1 MSLQELSVHDVALR
15 ALPAIATAFIV
26 HFSLRSTRG
35 RRRFAPSLSGFLT
48 WLSQLTDGMTT
59 ERMASLCAR
68 EWTPERASRIIAVLR
83 RRSPEPSAAEVLKG
97 ISPERRAV
105 AEPNVQLALDFLRGY
120 RALCTALEQQRALD
134 KAPKAIDARL
144 GKLWAALQPELPY
157 ARHAEEWT
165 RLGFQG
171 QDPTTDLRGGG
182 GLALCELLHL
192 VAHRPTLC
200 ADLVEAW
207 SDPASPTRRTQLRS
221 LPLALTSIH
230 ATSWLKA
237 LLEDG
242 LLERSLLAH
251 GAPRGHTAASY
262 TDLLPSYRHLFVEL
276 FEGFVAEWCA
286 SRPGAPSWSLHL
298 ERPAHLRRL
307 RTLPLHAPAERCTP
321 FRACRRASC
330 TASDAPARPRTP
342 PHAPHAPAR
351 PRTPAHACAGNAP
364 LLRASCSSRRL
375 PRPSS
380 RAYATRC
387 VAARRWL
394 GRWPRRRQK
403 RRATAWRRRRRP
415 VAQPPRC
422 RGPASTSTLSRART
436 GGSVWNGCSAATA

>member
-15 ALPAIATAFIV
+15 ALPAIAIATIV
-26 HFSLRSTRG
+26 HFAL
-35 RRRFAPSLSGFLT
+35 RRRFRPAPSLGGFLT

-120 RALCTALEQQRALD
+120 RALCTALEQQRALV

-200 ADLVEAW
+200 AELVEAW
-207 SDPASPTRRTQLRS
+207 SDPASPTRRTQPRS

-251 GAPRGHTAASY
+251 GAPRGRAAAPY
-262 TDLLPSYRHLFVEL
+262 TELLPRYRHLFVEL

-286 SRPGAPSWSLHL
+286 PRPVQRICRGDVGEICTGVVRPPPWSALLEPPAL
-298 ERPAHLRRL
+298 ERPARL
-307 RTLPLHAPAERCTP
+307 R
-321 FRACRRASC
+321 
-330 TASDAPARPRTP
+330 RPRTP
-342 PHAPHAPAR
+342 PLHVPSARPSEHAAAPLAQPATPPHAPAR
-351 PRTPAHACAGNAP
+351 PRAP
-364 LLRASCSSRRL
+364 TQGALRS
-375 PRPSS
+375 
-380 RAYATRC
+380 
-387 VAARRWL
+387 
-394 GRWPRRRQK
+394 
-403 RRATAWRRRRRP
+403 
-415 VAQPPRC
+415 
-422 RGPASTSTLSRART
+422 
-436 GGSVWNGCSAATA
+436 

>member
-15 ALPAIATAFIV
+15 ALPAIATAIATAIV
-26 HFSLRSTRG
+26 HFAL
-35 RRRFAPSLSGFLT
+35 RRRFRPAPSLSGFLT

-120 RALCTALEQQRALD
+120 RALCTALEQQRALV

-144 GKLWAALQPELPY
+144 GKLWAALQPQLPY

-200 ADLVEAW
+200 AELVEAW
-207 SDPASPTRRTQLRS
+207 SDPASPTRRTQPRS

-251 GAPRGHTAASY
+251 GAPRGRAAAPY
-262 TDLLPSYRHLFVEL
+262 TELLPRYRHLFVEL

-286 SRPGAPSWSLHL
+286 PRPIQGGYRGNVGEICTGVVRPPPWSALL
-298 ERPAHLRRL
+298 EPPPPWSVLPACGVPARL
-307 RTLPLHAPAERCTP
+307 LCTSPLHVP
-321 FRACRRASC
+321 S
-330 TASDAPARPRTP
+330 ARPSEHVAAPLAQPATP
-342 PHAPHAPAR
+342 PHAPAH
-351 PRTPAHACAGNAP
+351 PRTPAQGT
-364 LLRASCSSRRL
+364 LRA
-375 PRPSS
+375 
-380 RAYATRC
+380 
-387 VAARRWL
+387 
-394 GRWPRRRQK
+394 
-403 RRATAWRRRRRP
+403 
-415 VAQPPRC
+415 
-422 RGPASTSTLSRART
+422 
-436 GGSVWNGCSAATA
+436 

>member
-15 ALPAIATAFIV
+15 ALPAIATAFCV
-26 HFSLRSTRG
+26 HFAL
-35 RRRFAPSLSGFLT
+35 RRRFRPAPSLGGFLT

-120 RALCTALEQQRALD
+120 RALCTALEQQRALV

-200 ADLVEAW
+200 AELVEAW
-207 SDPASPTRRTQLRS
+207 SDPASPTRRTQPRS

-251 GAPRGHTAASY
+251 GAPRGRAAAPY
-262 TDLLPSYRHLFVEL
+262 TELLPRYRHLFVEL

-286 SRPGAPSWSLHL
+286 PRPIQRICIGRCRGDVGEICTGVVRPPPWSALLEPPAL
-298 ERPAHLRRL
+298 ERPARLRRP
-307 RTLPLHAPAERCTP
+307 RTPPLDALPSTPPRLLHSQR
-321 FRACRRASC
+321 
-330 TASDAPARPRTP
+330 RPRTP
-342 PHAPHAPAR
+342 PHA
-351 PRTPAHACAGNAP
+351 CAGNAP
-364 LLRASCSSRRL
+364 RLRASCSSRRL
-375 PRPSS
+375 PRPTS

-387 VAARRWL
+387 VGARRWL
-394 GRWPRRRQK
+394 RRWPRRRQK
-403 RRATAWRRRRRP
+403 RATAWRRRRRP

-436 GGSVWNGCSAATA
+436 GGSG

>member
-15 ALPAIATAFIV
+15 ALPAIATAAIL
-26 HFSLRSTRG
+26 HFAL
-35 RRRFAPSLSGFLT
+35 RRRFRPAPSLGGFLT

-105 AEPNVQLALDFLRGY
+105 AEPNVQLALDFIRGY
-120 RALCTALEQQRALD
+120 RALCIALEQQRALV

-200 ADLVEAW
+200 AELVDAW
-207 SDPASPTRRTQLRS
+207 SDPASPTRRTQPRS

-251 GAPRGHTAASY
+251 GAPRGRAAAPY
-262 TDLLPSYRHLFVEL
+262 TELLPRYRQLFVEL

-286 SRPGAPSWSLHL
+286 PRPIQGRCRGDVGEICTGVVRPPPGSALLEPPAL
-298 ERPAHLRRL
+298 ERPARLRRP
-307 RTLPLHAPAERCTP
+307 RTPPLHVPSARPLCTP
-321 FRACRRASC
+321 FRARRRASC

-342 PHAPHAPAR
+342 AQGA
-351 PRTPAHACAGNAP
+351 
-364 LLRASCSSRRL
+364 LRA
-375 PRPSS
+375 
-380 RAYATRC
+380 
-387 VAARRWL
+387 
-394 GRWPRRRQK
+394 
-403 RRATAWRRRRRP
+403 
-415 VAQPPRC
+415 
-422 RGPASTSTLSRART
+422 
-436 GGSVWNGCSAATA
+436 